1 MTTEE
6 TGQHTRDA
14 DTGPSLNPQ
23 VIGQAENALR
33 ALLERSLVGTGL
45 AYRHWIAL
53 SIAVGNEVA
62 LDQDELVGR
71 IAGVLRADT
80 ATAHEVLSD
89 LRADEFVEMASR
101 DGSRIRPTDAGR
113 DLHRRVRTS
122 IDEIVN
128 RLFRDIP
135 AEDLQTAARV
145 LTLVTA
151 RADVELVSS
160 L

>member
-71 IAGVLRADT
+71 IAGVLKVDDT
-80 ATAHEVLSD
+80 AAREAVAD
-89 LRADEFVEMASR
+89 LRARKLAETVPG
-101 DGSRIRPTDAGR
+101 DGSRVQPTDAGR
-113 DLHRRVRTS
+113 ELHREVRMA
-122 IDEIVN
+122 IAEIVT
-128 RLFRDIP
+128 RLFRDIT
-135 AEDLQTAARV
+135 ADDLETAGRV
-145 LTLVTA
+145 LMLITA
-151 RADVELVSS
+151 RADAELAGS
-160 L
+160 

>member
-6 TGQHTRDA
+6 TGQHTRA
-14 DTGPSLNPQ
+14 AGTGPSLNPQ

-33 ALLERSLVGTGL
+33 ALLEKSLAGTGL
-45 AYRHWIAL
+45 AYRHWVAL
-53 SIAVGNEVA
+53 SIAVGDDVA

-71 IAGVLRADT
+71 IAGVLRADA
-80 ATAHEVLSD
+80 ATAHEALAD
-89 LRADEFVEMASR
+89 LRADELVEISSG

-122 IDEIVN
+122 IGEIVN
-128 RLFRDIP
+128 RLFRDIQ
-135 AEDLQTAARV
+135 ADDLQTAARV

-151 RADVELVSS
+151 RADAELASS
-160 L
+160 S